1 MPKKVNLPAQAGK
14 TKVKKV
20 VKKKAVAKVKPAKL
34 AKPTKSVK
42 PEKPAKVKIVEKPV
56 KQVKTEVKEE
66 PVKVEIKVE
75 EVKLEP
81 KEEPKIEKEK
91 KEVSE
96 KQTPLKKGFI
106 TGMGRRKEAKA
117 GVFLWDEKGEF
128 TVNGMAIEKYF
139 SSDVDQIKW
148 VRPFHAVGVS
158 HPEARYS
165 ASVRVRG
172 SGKASQLDAVVLAF
186 AKALSKLD
194 PEFDK
199 TLRKLGFMTRDSR
212 MVERKKPFLHK
223 ARKRPQYSKR

>member
-1 MPKKVNLPAQAGK
+1 MKHNLPSNMPKKAGK

-20 VKKKAVAKVKPAKL
+20 VKKKAVVIVKPAKP
-34 AKPTKSVK
+34 AK
-42 PEKPAKVKIVEKPV
+42 PEKPAKVKVVEKPIKPV
-56 KQVKTEVKEE
+56 ETEVLSAEYRRKEE
-66 PVKVEIKVE
+66 PAKVEVKVE

-81 KEEPKIEKEK
+81 KVEEEKV
-91 KEVSE
+91 EVSE
-96 KQTPLKKGFI
+96 KQKPLKKGFI

>member
-1 MPKKVNLPAQAGK
+1 MPKAKE
-14 TKVKKV
+14 TKVKKTTKAKKEKV
-20 VKKKAVAKVKPAKL
+20 VKKVKVGKVEVKETPAK
-34 AKPTKSVK
+34 AK
-42 PEKPAKVKIVEKPV
+42 
-56 KQVKTEVKEE
+56 EVKEE
-66 PVKVEIKVE
+66 IVE
-75 EVKLEP
+75 ESKTNV
-81 KEEPKIEKEK
+81 IK
-91 KEVSE
+91 KD
-96 KQTPLKKGFI
+96 KPLKKGFI

-117 GVFLWDEKGEF
+117 GVFMWDTKGEF
-128 TVNGMAIEKYF
+128 TVNGMPIEKYF

-165 ASVRVRG
+165 ASVKVLG
-172 SGKASQLDAVVLAF
+172 SGKSSQLDAVVLAF

-199 TLRKLGFMTRDSR
+199 TLRKLGFLTRDSR